1 MFVNARP
8 LPCLTRSRSIPTPLC
23 VSRNTFGGSVSPDAV
38 SAMATP
44 APPPPSASSGK
55 SPTSGVSLTVGPR
68 PDPPTVVVTAPA
80 GYDEPTGTL
89 HVEISDPHRV
99 GDGLSKH
106 VEYKVTYWTSLPQ
119 YASTS
124 GCVTRRYSDFEWL
137 WKMLRGSMDGIIVP
151 APPSKSLMPNDD
163 PKSAAIDKRQ
173 HHLALFI
180 ARVAAHPVMRESK
193 DLQIFLEEQDKNS
206 WSERVPWYE
215 RGVTS
220 DALKGVSD
228 WFHNT
233 VRLDDTGT
241 AANLIAGAAAG
252 AATVQGAAAAAAQK
266 ARGVGANAGGSPHSV
281 DHVPVPALISGN
293 PAVPAHLTALHVQQN
308 GSPSGSP
315 HGISSGTAFDASS
328 IAAVD
333 GILETTHFL
342 EISEYVSKLKGRVDK
357 LLLATSA
364 LVKHSSHLGTVL
376 MQFAAV
382 VSDLE
387 ENEQRA
393 ASAFTEL
400 SSGAGSDAKETPS
413 DEKTQPQIQWNDAA
427 MLFVSTAGP
436 PRQASDTIIASFM
449 EPLESAAALCA
460 ACASACDARKA
471 IAEHYNKLCRQIS
484 RADAKIVTMGVP
496 EPGPKREEKQKVELA
511 ASDLRIKRTKAMARY
526 ERCVEH
532 IERELL
538 WWHTEL
544 ATTLGLAL
552 QKVVAAQGAA
562 AGHALHAC
570 KGHFDALQGALGDP
584 PSVFVER
591 R

>member
-1 MFVNARP
+1 ME
-8 LPCLTRSRSIPTPLC
+8 
-23 VSRNTFGGSVSPDAV
+23 
-38 SAMATP
+38 TP
-44 APPPPSASSGK
+44 ASPSATHTSGTAPK
-55 SPTSGVSLTVGPR
+55 SPGSRGTRGVSLAVGPR
-68 PDPPTVVVTAPA
+68 PDPPSVSVTAPA

-89 HVEISDPHRV
+89 QVEVSEPHRV

-106 VEYKVTYWTSLPQ
+106 VEYKVTYWTTLPQ
-119 YASTS
+119 YKSTS

-151 APPSKSLMPNDD
+151 APPSKTLMPNDD

-173 HHLALFI
+173 ANLALFI
-180 ARVAAHPVMRESK
+180 ARVAAHPVMRESA
-193 DLQIFLEEQDKNS
+193 DLQVFLEEADKNS

-241 AANLIAGAAAG
+241 AANLLAGAAAG
-252 AATVQGAAAAAAQK
+252 AAAAQGAAAAAASK
-266 ARGVGANAGGSPHSV
+266 ARGAAAGAGAAPGGSPHAV
-281 DHVPVPALISGN
+281 DRVPMPALISGQPST
-293 PAVPAHLTALHVQQN
+293 PASVAHLP
-308 GSPSGSP
+308 GSPSATGRP
-315 HGISSGTAFDASS
+315 GAAGFEGAPGATAPT
-328 IAAVD
+328 D
-333 GILETTHFL
+333 GILETQHFL
-342 EISEYVSKLKGRVDK
+342 EVAEYVSKLRGRVDK

-364 LVKHSSHLGTVL
+364 LVKHSAHTGSVL

-387 ENEQRA
+387 ETENRA
-393 ASAFTEL
+393 ARSFHEARVAAAAASSASSAGSQT
-400 SSGAGSDAKETPS
+400 SGAESK
-413 DEKTQPQIQWNDAA
+413 IQWTDAA
-427 MLFVSTAGP
+427 MLFVATSGP
-436 PRQASDTIIASFM
+436 PRAQAEAVMAAFV
-449 EPLESAAALCA
+449 EPLEAAAALCG

-471 IAEHYNKLCRQIS
+471 IVEHYNRLCRQIA
-484 RADAKIVTMGVP
+484 RLDAKIASMGVP

-511 ASDLRIKRTKAMARY
+511 ASDLRIERTQAMLRY

-552 QKVVAAQGAA
+552 KNVVAAQGAA

-570 KGHFDALQGALGDP
+570 VGHFDALGEAVANP
-584 PSVFVER
+584 PSAFVEQST
-591 R
+591 

>member
-1 MFVNARP
+1 ME
-8 LPCLTRSRSIPTPLC
+8 
-23 VSRNTFGGSVSPDAV
+23 
-38 SAMATP
+38 TP
-44 APPPPSASSGK
+44 ASPSATQTPGTAPK
-55 SPTSGVSLTVGPR
+55 SPGSRGTPGVSLAVGPR
-68 PDPPTVVVTAPA
+68 PDPPSVLVTAPA

-89 HVEISDPHRV
+89 QVEVSEPHRV

-106 VEYKVTYWTSLPQ
+106 VEYKVTYWTTLPQ
-119 YASTS
+119 YKSTS

-151 APPSKSLMPNDD
+151 APPSKTLMPNDD

-173 HHLALFI
+173 ANLALFI
-180 ARVAAHPVMRESK
+180 ARVAAHPVMRESA
-193 DLQIFLEEQDKNS
+193 DLQIFLEEADKNS

-241 AANLIAGAAAG
+241 AANLLAGAAAG
-252 AATVQGAAAAAAQK
+252 AAAAQGAAAAAASK
-266 ARGVGANAGGSPHSV
+266 ARGAAAGSGAAPVVSPRAA
-281 DHVPVPALISGN
+281 DHVPMPALISGQ
-293 PAVPAHLTALHVQQN
+293 PSVPAGVGHLP
-308 GSPSGSP
+308 GSPSA
-315 HGISSGTAFDASS
+315 SGRPGVAGFEGAPGAS
-328 IAAVD
+328 APTD
-333 GILETTHFL
+333 GILESQHFL
-342 EISEYVSKLKGRVDK
+342 EVAEYVSKLKGRVDK

-364 LVKHSSHLGTVL
+364 LVKHSAHIGSVL

-387 ENEQRA
+387 ETENRA
-393 ASAFTEL
+393 ARGFHEARAAAAE
-400 SSGAGSDAKETPS
+400 SGAAAAMSPPGAELKIRWT
-413 DEKTQPQIQWNDAA
+413 DAA
-427 MLFVSTAGP
+427 VLFVSASGP
-436 PRQASDTIIASFM
+436 PRAQAEAVLSAFV
-449 EPLESAAALCA
+449 EPLEAAAALCG

-471 IAEHYNKLCRQIS
+471 IAEHYNRLCRQIA
-484 RADAKIVTMGVP
+484 RLDARIASMGVP

-511 ASDLRIKRTKAMARY
+511 ASDLRIERTQAMQRY
-526 ERCVEH
+526 ERCVEN

-552 QKVVAAQGAA
+552 KNVVAAQGAA

-570 KGHFDALQGALGDP
+570 VGHFDALGETMASP
-584 PSVFVER
+584 PSAFVER
-591 R
+591 GKYR

>member
-1 MFVNARP
+1 ME
-8 LPCLTRSRSIPTPLC
+8 
-23 VSRNTFGGSVSPDAV
+23 
-38 SAMATP
+38 TP
-44 APPPPSASSGK
+44 ASPSAT
-55 SPTSGVSLTVGPR
+55 PTSGNAPKSPGRGTPGVSLAVGPR
-68 PDPPTVVVTAPA
+68 PDPPSVLVTAPA

-89 HVEISDPHRV
+89 QVEVSEPHRV

-106 VEYKVTYWTSLPQ
+106 VEYKVTYWTTLPQ
-119 YASTS
+119 YKSTS

-151 APPSKSLMPNDD
+151 APPSKTLMPNDD

-173 HHLALFI
+173 ANLALFI
-180 ARVAAHPVMRESK
+180 ARVAAHPVMRESA
-193 DLQIFLEEQDKNS
+193 DLQIFLEEADKNS

-241 AANLIAGAAAG
+241 AANLLAGAAAG
-252 AATVQGAAAAAAQK
+252 AAAAQGAAAAAASK
-266 ARGVGANAGGSPHSV
+266 ARGAAAGAGVAPGGSPHAV
-281 DHVPVPALISGN
+281 DRVPMPALISGRPPST
-293 PAVPAHLTALHVQQN
+293 PANVAHLP
-308 GSPSGSP
+308 GSPSANGRP
-315 HGISSGTAFDASS
+315 GAAGFEGAPGATAPTDL
-328 IAAVD
+328 
-333 GILETTHFL
+333 ILETQHFL
-342 EISEYVSKLKGRVDK
+342 EVAEYVSKLKGRVDK

-364 LVKHSSHLGTVL
+364 LVKHSAHTGSVL

-387 ENEQRA
+387 ETENRA
-393 ASAFTEL
+393 ARGFHETRQALATSSRDDATPEL
-400 SSGAGSDAKETPS
+400 K
-413 DEKTQPQIQWNDAA
+413 IQWTDAA
-427 MLFVSTAGP
+427 MLFVATSGP
-436 PRQASDTIIASFM
+436 PRAQAEAVLAAFV
-449 EPLESAAALCA
+449 EPLEAAAALCG

-471 IAEHYNKLCRQIS
+471 IAEHYNRLCRQIS
-484 RADAKIVTMGVP
+484 RLDAKIASMGVP

-511 ASDLRIKRTKAMARY
+511 ASDLRIERTQAMQRY
-526 ERCVEH
+526 ERCVEN

-552 QKVVAAQGAA
+552 KNVVAAQGAA
-562 AGHALHAC
+562 AGHSLHAC
-570 KGHFDALQGALGDP
+570 KGHFDALGETMANP
-584 PSVFVER
+584 PSAFVEQR
-591 R
+591 K

>member
-1 MFVNARP
+1 VMD
-8 LPCLTRSRSIPTPLC
+8 TPA
-23 VSRNTFGGSVSPDAV
+23 SPP
-38 SAMATP
+38 ATP
-44 APPPPSASSGK
+44 SSGK
-55 SPTSGVSLTVGPR
+55 TPKSVSLEVGPR

-89 HVEISDPHRV
+89 HVEVSDPHRV

-106 VEYKVTYWTSLPQ
+106 VEYKVIYWTTLPQ
-119 YASTS
+119 YASGS

-137 WKMLRGSMDGIIVP
+137 WRMLRASMDGIIVP
-151 APPSKSLMPNDD
+151 APPVKTLMPNDD
-163 PKSAAIDKRQ
+163 PHSAAIDKRQ
-173 HHLALFI
+173 THLALFI
-180 ARVAAHPVMRESK
+180 ARVAAHPVMRASK
-193 DLQIFLEEQDKNS
+193 HVQIFLEETDKRG

-241 AANLIAGAAAG
+241 AANLLAGAAAG
-252 AATVQGAAAAAAQK
+252 AAAAQGAAAAAASK
-266 ARGVGANAGGSPHSV
+266 ARGGVGGVGEMRGGSPNTA
-281 DHVPVPALISGN
+281 DRVPPAPMVIHGQPPS
-293 PAVPAHLTALHVQQN
+293 VPAHLTGLAARQSGSHPE
-308 GSPSGSP
+308 SPSGNP
-315 HGISSGTAFDASS
+315 AANGAGFDANAATAHAPADGISESA
-328 IAAVD
+328 
-333 GILETTHFL
+333 HFL
-342 EISEYVSKLKGRVDK
+342 EVAEYVAKLKARVDK

-364 LVKHSSHLGTVL
+364 LVKHDTLLGTVM

-387 ENEQRA
+387 STEARA
-393 ASAFTEL
+393 CLAFSEL
-400 SSGAGSDAKETPS
+400 RFGSEEKEAGSSGDTADETHN
-413 DEKTQPQIQWNDAA
+413 TQTRIQWTDAA
-427 MLFVSTAGP
+427 ALFVTTAGP
-436 PRQASDTIIASFM
+436 PRQAVDAIMHCFV

-460 ACASACDARKA
+460 ACVGACETRKDL
-471 IAEHYNKLCRQIS
+471 AEGYNKLCRQIT
-484 RADAKIVTMGVP
+484 RLDARIVTFGVP

-511 ASDLRIKRTKAMARY
+511 ASDLRIERTKAMARY
-526 ERCVEH
+526 ETCVERV
-532 IERELL
+532 ERELL

-544 ATTLGLAL
+544 ATTLGVAL

-570 KGHFDALQGALGDP
+570 RGHFDLLGDTLGNP
-584 PSVFVER
+584 PGAFVER